1 MEMLEGRAAAR
12 QQNGKLEE
20 ALTDGNRMLK
30 VEKSNPRVTPNNKWN
45 ETDARDIYA
54 WDVYWRLKRNLNP
67 L

>member
-45 ETDARDIYA
+45 ETDARDIY
-54 WDVYWRLKRNLNP
+54 V
-67 L
+67 